1 MQCINK
7 YNDETCNLPNLSS
20 TYIYIYIYIN
30 VICKYTVKLVPTW
43 GLKFWCLKFLNI
55 KKVDMT

>member
-7 YNDETCNLPNLSS
+7 YNDETCNLPNLFQH
-20 TYIYIYIYIN
+20 IYIYKN